1 MIRLF
6 VALAIFAFGAL
17 LLWESFGQG
26 MGMGM
31 AEAIARLWPL

>member
-6 VALAIFAFGAL
+6 VALAIIALGAF

-26 MGMGM
+26 TG
-31 AEAIARLWPL
+31 IADAVIRLWPL